1 MIHVML
7 VGNPNCGKT
16 TLFNALTGDNQRI
29 GNWPGVTVEKKTG
42 TFTIEHKNLNIT
54 DLPGIYSLTAYAN
67 SSSCDEQIA
76 AIAIANED
84 ADLIIN
90 VIDAC
95 NLERHLYLT
104 SQLLELGKPIIVALS
119 MVDIAKQR
127 GISIN
132 LDKLSKKLNCPI
144 VTIQAHQNIGLS
156 DLKTAISSA
165 KSIPAPLNLPL
176 DKTIKDAISNIESHL
191 RTVYSSS
198 PESLRP
204 ATCSRDPEILI
215 NTQDYC
221 TEIERNGSREQVA
234 GRRELDGQPTLVLPN
249 KKGLEPYIACR
260 VLEGDT
266 LLLTKDEINN
276 CLHELNL
283 ANDLD
288 IMLADAR
295 YITIHQIVAKVQ
307 QKKSDAS
314 DNLTAKIDRIVLHR
328 FWSLPIFFAMIYL
341 MFLFAINLGGAF
353 QDFFDLTTD
362 AIFVKGAASFLTFC
376 HLPNWLVAIIA
387 NGVGKGIN
395 TTLTFVPVIAA
406 MFFFLSLL
414 ESSGYMARAAFVIDR
429 ALRALGLPGKS
440 FVPLIIGFGCNVP
453 AIMAARTLD
462 SEQDR
467 FLTILM
473 SPFMSCSARLT
484 IYAVFVTAFFPN
496 NGQNIVFSLYL
507 IGILMA
513 VITGFML
520 RKTILRGQSSP
531 YIMELPSYH
540 RPTFRRLYKET
551 SMRVKFFILR
561 AAKVIIPVS
570 LILGSLNALTI
581 NGGISFNDASNESI
595 LSIIGQ
601 WITPIFVPMGL
612 NADNW
617 PATVGLISGM
627 LAKEVVVGTL
637 NTLYAQIGDV
647 SQLSTSSFD
656 LLASFKAAFWSIPQN
671 IAGLGD
677 AFINPIM
684 ASSSSVELVKP
695 IYGAMYQH
703 FDGKVGAYAYLLFI
717 LLYIPCVSTL
727 AAIKQESCSKLMWFF
742 LSWSFVVAYSLAV
755 LFYQFATIMAHPQ
768 QTITWFFGLSF
779 SITIFV
785 FILRRLPHKS
795 AGVSDAL
802 TTS

>member
-42 TFTIEHKNLNIT
+42 TFNIEHKNLNIT

-76 AIAIANED
+76 AIAVANDD

-95 NLERHLYLT
+95 NLERHLYLS

-132 LDKLSKKLNCPI
+132 IDELSKKLNCPV
-144 VTIQAHQNIGLS
+144 VTIKAHQNIGLS
-156 DLKTAISSA
+156 NLKTAISSA

-176 DKTIKDAISNIESHL
+176 DKTIQAAIANVESRL
-191 RTVYSSS
+191 MTIDNKSS
-198 PESLRP
+198 ESR
-204 ATCSRDPEILI
+204 IM
-215 NTQDYC
+215 N
-221 TEIERNGSREQVA
+221 
-234 GRRELDGQPTLVLPN
+234 GQPTLVLPN
-249 KKGLEPYIACR
+249 KKGIESYITR
-260 VLEGDT
+260 RLLEGDT

-283 ANDLD
+283 ASDLD

-353 QDFFDLTTD
+353 QDFFDLSTD

-484 IYAVFVTAFFPN
+484 IYAVFVTAFFPH

-520 RKTILRGQSSP
+520 RKTILRGKSSP

-570 LILGSLNALTI
+570 LILGGLNALTI
-581 NGGISFNDASNESI
+581 NGGLSINDASNESI
-595 LSIIGQ
+595 LSILGQ
-601 WITPIFVPMGL
+601 WITPIFAPMGL
-612 NADNW
+612 SEDNW
-617 PATVGLISGM
+617 PATVGLLSGM
-627 LAKEVVVGTL
+627 LAKEVVVGSL
-637 NTLYAQIGDV
+637 NTLYAQIGDLA
-647 SQLSTSSFD
+647 QLSTSGFD
-656 LLASFKAAFWSIPQN
+656 LLSSLKAAFWSIPQN
-671 IAGLGD
+671 IAGLGG
-677 AFINPIM
+677 ALINPIM
-684 ASSSSVELVKP
+684 ASSSSVELAKP
-695 IYGAMYQH
+695 IYGVMYQH

-727 AAIKQESCSKLMWFF
+727 AAIKQESSSKLMWFF

-768 QTITWFFGLSF
+768 QTLSWFFILSF
-779 SITIFV
+779 IITIFV
-785 FILRRLPHKS
+785 FILRRLPHKT